1 MALTER
7 IDYIMQADATGLMR
21 TLGKTSQAL
30 AQTGTDATAST
41 AKIQSTHASVAQ
53 RLTGMGDKLVGVG
66 KTMTAAIT
74 LPAVGAFLALGTSA
88 ANAAREHE
96 RLALNLKGSAKATD
110 EQVDASEAFLRKI
123 AFTTGV
129 MKGETRPAL
138 SQLASAT
145 KDTAKAQDL
154 LTLAVDISAA
164 KGKPLEQV
172 AMALSRAYNGNTG
185 ALGRMGVATKDASGK
200 TKDFATLQAELQGQ
214 VGGTAEALGKT
225 SAGAYDIAKAKM
237 TTLKAEIAGKM
248 LPAFTAFTDK
258 IVGVVDWLSRM
269 PQGLQ
274 QAAIGLVAVAAAAGP
289 LTTIFGGILKGG
301 GAIVTAFANMGAGAV
316 TAGDGVSKLA
326 ARWQTFLNAA
336 PWMIAAAGVAT
347 AAGIM
352 YKAYQ
357 EVNRSWDELKDK
369 AQTFTQRL
377 NLQRQA
383 VTDLNA
389 AADEASRGGLA
400 GISSLWESDA
410 ADKANREMFDSNMR
424 FLDSV
429 LEVKR
434 ATGLTREEITKLA
447 QANKVDLS
455 DGTAES
461 RDKLIQLAVGTGQAK
476 NGLAQMSEQTTR
488 TARDVDDL
496 KEAMDDLLGPFLS
509 AEQANASYQRSLHE
523 VDTKLNE
530 TVAQFGRGQL
540 GVSQLRGNV
549 ADLVN
554 DWQRNYDAM
563 ARNGATAAQLGAAK
577 EELRGKLGL
586 LAQRFPELAGTVQGY
601 TDRLNAVPTH
611 IDTQA
616 TVDTSQAMA
625 ALGELIAKMAEVAA
639 DPNSSVWKTKVT
651 GTGKVAGVFKGVWRA
666 AGGSVAPGTPTL
678 VGERGPEVVRF
689 ASAATVYPSD
699 SPPGLAG
706 AGGDVTVVLN
716 VAGSVLTD
724 DDLARRIE
732 EGLARTKRRSGSL
745 AFL

>member
-41 AKIQSTHASVAQ
+41 GKIQSAHAVVAQ
-53 RLTGMGDKLVGVG
+53 RLTGMGDKLVGIG
-66 KTMTAAIT
+66 KTMTAAVT
-74 LPAVGAFLALGTSA
+74 LPAIGAFLALGNSA

-110 EQVDASEAFLRKI
+110 EQVTAAEGYLRKI
-123 AFTTGV
+123 TLTTGV
-129 MKGETRPAL
+129 MKGELRPAL
-138 SQLASAT
+138 SQLASST
-145 KDTAKAQDL
+145 HDTTKAQEL

-172 AMALSRAYNGNTG
+172 SMALSRAYNGNTT
-185 ALGRMGVATKDASGK
+185 ALGRMGIQTRDASGK
-200 TKDFATLQAELQGQ
+200 TKDFATIQAELQSQ

-237 TTLKAEIAGKM
+237 EMLKADIASKM

-269 PQGLQ
+269 PQGMQ
-274 QAAIGLVAVAAAAGP
+274 QAAIGLVALAAAAGP
-289 LTTIFGGILKGG
+289 LSTILGAILKGG
-301 GAIVTAFANMGAGAV
+301 GAIIKAFANMGSGAV
-316 TAGDGVSKLA
+316 AAGEGVSKLA
-326 ARWQTFLNAA
+326 ARWSTFLAAA
-336 PWMIAAAGVAT
+336 PWMVAAAGVAT

-352 YKAYQ
+352 YKAYN

-369 AQTFTQRL
+369 AHTFTQRL

-383 VTDLNA
+383 VIELNVA
-389 AADEASRGGLA
+389 ATEASRGGLA
-400 GISSLWESDA
+400 GIQSLWESDA
-410 ADKANREMFDSNMR
+410 ADKANRQMFDSNMK

-429 LEVKR
+429 LQVKH
-434 ATGLTREEITKLA
+434 ATGLTRQEITKLA
-447 QANKVDLS
+447 EANKIDLS

-461 RDKLIQLAVGTGQAK
+461 RDKLIQLAIGTGRAK
-476 NGLAQMSEQTTR
+476 GALGEMSTQTER
-488 TARDVDDL
+488 TAKDVDDL
-496 KEAMDDLLGPFLS
+496 KEAMDDLLSPFLS
-509 AEQANASYQRSLHE
+509 AEQSNASYQRSLAE
-523 VDTKLNE
+523 VDNKLNE
-530 TVAQFGRGQL
+530 TVTQFGRGTL

-563 ARNGATAAQLGAAK
+563 ARNGATSAQLTAAK
-577 EELRGKLGL
+577 DQLRGKLSA
-586 LAQRFPELAGTVQGY
+586 LAQKFPELAGTVQGY
-601 TDRLNAVPTH
+601 TDRLNAVPTR

-625 ALGELIAKMAEVAA
+625 ALGELVSKMAAVAA

-651 GTGKVAGVFKGVWRA
+651 GTLKSNPFKGMFGKAV
-666 AGGSVAPGTPTL
+666 GGSVPPWTPTW

-699 SPPGLAG
+699 APPGLAG

-716 VAGSVLTD
+716 VAGSVLTE
-724 DDLARRIE
+724 DDLVGRIE
-732 EGLARTKRRSGSL
+732 ESLARTKRRTGSL